1 MTYMPVDGK
10 PDRIHIGARALD
22 LSKWIEIDDHYDSDL
37 AQKKALLSEKHDR
50 VFVSLPMGDAGSREV
65 LALLIE
71 HLPATFPERWPTG
84 VKVDSSLHPLESA
97 ALLVQEDLS
106 VMTQVGNDWVLSA
119 SCLCFPSR
127 WDVRDKIGK
136 NLIGI
141 HEPVPHYEE
150 KIGVATQNIFD
161 KLTVERPIWRV
172 NWTVMDSGD
181 LHQPVAPRRPDEITI
196 TPENIEQTL
205 FFRRER
211 QTLRKLPDSGDILFT
226 IHTYSNTFAE
236 VVQQFPEF
244 RKNIGTTIA
253 GASDQTV
260 GYKGWANILN
270 DLQAWSNSSS
280 A

>member
-1 MTYMPVDGK
+1 MPVDGK
-10 PDRIHIGARALD
+10 PDRVHIGARALE
-22 LSKWIEIDDHYDSDL
+22 LSKWIEIDENYESEL
-37 AQKKALLSEKHDR
+37 AQKKLLLKERHDR
-50 VFVSLPMGDAGSREV
+50 VFVSLPMGDEGSSEV
-65 LALLIE
+65 LELLKI
-71 HLPATFPERWPTG
+71 HLPSTFPERWPTG

-97 ALLVQEDLS
+97 SLLVQEDLS

-127 WDVRDKIGK
+127 WDIRDKIGK

-172 NWTVMDSGD
+172 NWTVMDSGE
-181 LHQPVAPRRPDEITI
+181 LHQPVAPRRPDEVAVT
-196 TPENIEQTL
+196 TDNIEETL

-211 QTLRKLPDSGDILFT
+211 QTLRKLPKSGDILFT
-226 IHTYSNTFAE
+226 IHTYSNSFAE

-260 GYKGWANILN
+260 DYKGWAKILN
-270 DLQAWSNSSS
+270 NLQSWSNS
-280 A
+280 